1 MGNATAAGMGR
12 QAGVRARAH
21 AGTGI
26 ACVDAGSMPGA
37 ACRQMPLSFLGS
49 GETATIAK
57 VRGKGDLHH
66 HLENL
71 GFVEGARVTVTAEAA
86 GDLIVEVKGTQVA
99 LNKQIASRV
108 ITNAVA

>member
-1 MGNATAAGMGR
+1 MKLTDGSHMGNATAAGMGR

-26 ACVDAGSMPGA
+26 ACVDAGTMPGA

-66 HLENL
+66 HLGL
-71 GFVEGARVTVTAEAA
+71 WKVR
-86 GDLIVEVKGTQVA
+86 
-99 LNKQIASRV
+99 ASR
-108 ITNAVA
+108 

>member
-26 ACVDAGSMPGA
+26 ACVDAGTMPGA

-57 VRGKGDLHH
+57 VRGKGDL
-66 HLENL
+66 
-71 GFVEGARVTVTAEAA
+71 
-86 GDLIVEVKGTQVA
+86 IVEVKGTQVA